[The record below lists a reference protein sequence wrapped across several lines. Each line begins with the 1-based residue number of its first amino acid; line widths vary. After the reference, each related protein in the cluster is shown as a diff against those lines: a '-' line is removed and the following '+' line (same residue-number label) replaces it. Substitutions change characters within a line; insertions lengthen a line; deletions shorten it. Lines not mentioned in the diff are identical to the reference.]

1 MHRLSTKQETGL
13 LQPAYPATPN
23 LSPELP
29 TPGIF
34 NHHELCTTPTDPR
47 CVSPLLACRLIALDK
62 NPGVRPI
69 GIGETPRRIIA
80 KALIAVT
87 RSDIL
92 ETVGS
97 TQLCAGQ
104 IAGAES
110 AVHAVRECFQLEGTE
125 AVLLVDASNAFNSLN
140 RNVALHNIQFECPA
154 ISTFLINTYREPSE
168 LFIDG
173 EVIYSQEGTTQGDP
187 LAMPMYAVATLPMIK
202 RLPKSTTQVWYAD
215 DVSALGTITNLRE
228 WWDELARLG
237 PSYGYHPNP
246 SKTWLVT
253 KEECHPTAVA
263 AFEGTNINVTCSG
276 RPYLGAALGTASY
289 IDQFVAEKIAQW
301 AGEVSLLSAI
311 AITQPHAAYAAFTHG
326 LLSKWSYLSRI
337 LPNLSS
343 HFQHLENVIRT
354 EFIPTLTGNPPPNDT
369 DRELFSLP
377 ARLGGLGLRNPATY
391 CESECIASR
400 MISEPLVKLI
410 ATQQDEYPYQC
421 QADQLT
427 AKSTV
432 RQQRR
437 QQAAQAAENLKP
449 YLSGTRKRAMELASE
464 RGASNWLTSLPIEE
478 FGFCLH
484 KGAFSDAL
492 ALRYGWTPSRIP
504 MECACGT
511 TFTVEHALSCP
522 RGGFP
527 TIRHNEIRDVTASLL
542 TEVCHDVMIEP
553 NLQPLTG
560 EALTR
565 ATSNTA
571 DGARL
576 DIAVNGFWGGQ
587 FERTFLDV
595 RIFNPHAPANKN
607 TTISKCYRK
616 HEAEKKRAYEQRIL
630 EVEQSTFTPLIFS
643 ATGGMAKQSTTF
655 YKRLASLLA
664 DKWEHSYSSTL
675 SWLRCLLSFSLLR
688 SAIQC
693 IRGARSSC
701 GHASRS
707 PLPIDLVSA
716 EAHLSS
722 GH

>member
-1 MHRLSTKQETGL
+1 MRKCLS
-13 LQPAYPATPN
+13 
-23 LSPELP
+23 
-29 TPGIF
+29 
-34 NHHELCTTPTDPR
+34 
-47 CVSPLLACRLIALDK
+47 VLAQK
-62 NPGVRPI
+62 
-69 GIGETPRRIIA
+69 
-80 KALIAVT
+80 
-87 RSDIL
+87 
-92 ETVGS
+92 
-97 TQLCAGQ
+97 
-104 IAGAES
+104 
-110 AVHAVRECFQLEGTE
+110 
-125 AVLLVDASNAFNSLN
+125 
-140 RNVALHNIQFECPA
+140 
-154 ISTFLINTYREPSE
+154 
-168 LFIDG
+168 
-173 EVIYSQEGTTQGDP
+173 
-187 LAMPMYAVATLPMIK
+187 
-202 RLPKSTTQVWYAD
+202 
-215 DVSALGTITNLRE
+215 SALFG
-228 WWDELARLG
+228 
-237 PSYGYHPNP
+237 
-246 SKTWLVT
+246 
-253 KEECHPTAVA
+253 
-263 AFEGTNINVTCSG
+263 F
-276 RPYLGAALGTASY
+276 
-289 IDQFVAEKIAQW
+289 
-301 AGEVSLLSAI
+301 
-311 AITQPHAAYAAFTHG
+311 
-326 LLSKWSYLSRI
+326 
-337 LPNLSS
+337 
-343 HFQHLENVIRT
+343 
-354 EFIPTLTGNPPPNDT
+354 
-369 DRELFSLP
+369 
-377 ARLGGLGLRNPATY
+377 
-391 CESECIASR
+391 
-400 MISEPLVKLI
+400 KLI
-410 ATQQDEYPYQC
+410 VTQQDEYPYQC

-449 YLSGTRKRAMELASE
+449 YLSGTRKRVMELASE

-484 KGAFSDAL
+484 KGAFTDAL
-492 ALRYGWTPSRIP
+492 VLRYGWTPSRIP

-542 TEVCHDVMIEP
+542 TEVCHDVMIER

-560 EALTR
+560 EALTK
-565 ATSNTA
+565 ATSNIA

-576 DIAVNGFWGGQ
+576 DIAVNGFWWGR